1 MRRFLL
7 LALVSVLAL
16 SSFAQKKKDPKQEIP
31 DQVLVAQYVYVTG
44 WHGDLYDLRTPP
56 EERTAISRVE
66 SAVQA
71 WGRYKLVYHPDEADI
86 MLVVKPGHLGV
97 VGIGGGVG
105 MPPDIGIG
113 TPPPSNRQPGSVGNS
128 IGYGAE
134 AGNPSDYL
142 LVSTSPKDDPV
153 QAPYIW
159 RRGATNGFQGRK
171 IPLLEEFKQAVSDS
185 DKAMSARKKP

>member
-7 LALVSVLAL
+7 LALIASLTL
-16 SSFAQKKKDPKQEIP
+16 SSFAQKKKGPKQEIP

-56 EERTAISRVE
+56 EERTAIGRVQT
-66 SAVQA
+66 AVQD
-71 WGRYKLVYHPDEADI
+71 WGRYKLVYHPEEADI

-97 VGIGGGVG
+97 VGVG
-105 MPPDIGIG
+105 
-113 TPPPSNRQPGSVGNS
+113 RQPGSMGTS

-134 AGNPSDYL
+134 AGSPSDYL
-142 LVSTSPKDDPV
+142 LVSMFPKEDPL

-171 IPLLEEFKQAVSDS
+171 IPLLEEFRQAVSDS
-185 DKAMSARKKP
+185 DKAMATKKKP